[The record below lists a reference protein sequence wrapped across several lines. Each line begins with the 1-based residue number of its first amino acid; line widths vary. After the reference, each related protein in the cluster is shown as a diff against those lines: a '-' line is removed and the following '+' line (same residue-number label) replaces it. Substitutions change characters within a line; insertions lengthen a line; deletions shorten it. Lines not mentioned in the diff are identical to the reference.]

1 MEIDLITRAPNA
13 RTFPFGPDVSSG
25 SARRVSVGFNGFGID
40 PLGTEAAQ
48 LSALVFAIEGF
59 VRSHPSL
66 DMDGSV
72 VHVRGCSIRR
82 QDEVA
87 EILQAVI
94 DFCLE
99 ISIEVKIEGA
109 RTSARLPSKLRRLES
124 DVVLLF
130 SGGTDSLAGLRLC
143 EKAGVRNT
151 PVFVAHGSG
160 LTGVVNRLARGT
172 LSMRLAK
179 LRNVRVERRGN
190 LQQTRGFLYAVL
202 GSIIARALD
211 ARNLIVSESGPTMF
225 IPPMCPLDE
234 VTLTTSPVVLSLA
247 QDFVKTALDCE
258 VRIQTPFRNI
268 TKAESIAGIRTD
280 PALSRTNSCAL
291 PQYRRS
297 PQPALRF
304 LLRLPCSPGVVPCCE
319 SKGYSAPD
327 RSDIFNSSGGRRG
340 LSENSLERSSRE
352 NGRRSGRPRI
362 LQIGPARTES
372 SGRQGTDEKISR
384 RIVVRAILT
393 RFPYSNAS
401 RLSKRR
407 TWREPQRPDDLQRMR

>member
-291 PQYRRS
+291 PQVPKVSPTRTAVLASVALFAGCRS
-297 PQPALRF
+297 
-304 LLRLPCSPGVVPCCE
+304 LLRKQG
-319 SKGYSAPD
+319 
-327 RSDIFNSSGGRRG
+327 IFRTGPIRYFQQLRG
-340 LSENSLERSSRE
+340 E
-352 NGRRSGRPRI
+352 
-362 LQIGPARTES
+362 A
-372 SGRQGTDEKISR
+372 
-384 RIVVRAILT
+384 
-393 RFPYSNAS
+393 
-401 RLSKRR
+401 
-407 TWREPQRPDDLQRMR
+407 WPQ